1 MSFNAASEGI
11 EDRVA
16 SLEEKIDRLAQLFQ
30 RNVAV
35 TEEHGTEVRHH
46 SPLPA
51 DPPAQEP
58 SVDVQGEFR
67 SIKDSLQQL
76 KLPASLRLNADRL
89 NIRREDLPMLTV
101 LQKAAKYSETTIKLI
116 DALLAR
122 NEDPSVAD
130 MMQNILTTQTA
141 CIQYLQDEY
150 SALVVHGT
158 VDKDTAKIF
167 RSLQKNTSGLSAAN
181 PVHLQHATAI
191 AAARGVHYQ
200 STAVSE
206 AGAMGQE
213 AFKTAGL
220 AGEASHVLGELHI
233 RRTPTLLAVRIAQY
247 R

>member
-1 MSFNAASEGI
+1 
-11 EDRVA
+11 
-16 SLEEKIDRLAQLFQ
+16 
-30 RNVAV
+30 
-35 TEEHGTEVRHH
+35 
-46 SPLPA
+46 
-51 DPPAQEP
+51 
-58 SVDVQGEFR
+58 
-67 SIKDSLQQL
+67 
-76 KLPASLRLNADRL
+76 
-89 NIRREDLPMLTV
+89 
-101 LQKAAKYSETTIKLI
+101 LQKAVKYSETTIKLI

-200 STAVSE
+200 STGSFRDRGY
-206 AGAMGQE
+206 GARGFQNSRFGRRGFPRSRGASYQE
-213 AFKTAGL
+213 NADTAGR
-220 AGEASHVLGELHI
+220 ENSTI
-233 RRTPTLLAVRIAQY
+233 
-247 R
+247 

>member
-1 MSFNAASEGI
+1 MSINADSKCI
-11 EDRVA
+11 EDRVT
-16 SLEEKIDRLAQLFQ
+16 SLEEKIDKLVHLFQ
-30 RNVAV
+30 SNVAV

-51 DPPAQEP
+51 DSPAQEP
-58 SVDVQGEFR
+58 SVDVQGEFH

-89 NIRREDLPMLTV
+89 NIRREDFPILTV

-116 DALLAR
+116 DALLAK
-122 NEDPSVAD
+122 NEDPSLAD

-167 RSLQKNTSGLSAAN
+167 RALQKNTSGLSAAN
-181 PVHLQHATAI
+181 LVHLQHATAI
-191 AAARGVHYQ
+191 TAARGVAHNQ
-200 STAVSE
+200 STSFRGRGYGARGFQNSRFGRRGFPRSRGASYQE
-206 AGAMGQE
+206 NADSAG
-213 AFKTAGL
+213 
-220 AGEASHVLGELHI
+220 GENSTI
-233 RRTPTLLAVRIAQY
+233 
-247 R
+247 